1 MTRIPSHATILP
13 AVAAAIAF
21 CSLGGTAKAADLVVT
36 AYGGIW
42 EKAFRECYV
51 AEFEKKTGKKVEV
64 VLGTPTQWANQVA
77 ASSGKPPIDVIV
89 NTVDGAFDTVKRGIV
104 DKFDPAKLPHLAEID
119 PKFVEIAQGYGSIV
133 NYGAMGIAYNKKSV
147 KNPPAS
153 WKDFIEGVKKGEWKV
168 AIPHISYVSTHV
180 TTLWMLN
187 NALGGTVDNVQPGL
201 DAIKAMKD
209 SGNLVFWK
217 DPNEFLNLIKSGE
230 IDLGMYWDGRTWAFV
245 DEGNPDISYYNPKPG
260 SVINP
265 TLIQKTKGSPELAW
279 DFIDVV
285 LSPGP
290 QACFGNII
298 QYGMSNTKV
307 TYSPKVGP
315 RITKMSEIVWPPFS
329 EVPSRLADWV
339 ERWNKQ
345 IGG

>member
-1 MTRIPSHATILP
+1 MSRIDRRAATRLIG
-13 AVAAAIAF
+13 AAIA
-21 CSLGGTAKAADLVVT
+21 LGIWAGAAQGADLVAT

-51 AEFEKKTGKKVEV
+51 SEFEKQTGKKVEV
-64 VLGTPTQWANQVA
+64 VLGTPTQWANQIA

-89 NTVDGAFDTVKRGIV
+89 NTIDGAYDMINRGIV
-104 DKFDPAKLPHLAEID
+104 DRFDAAKLTHLAQID
-119 PKFVEIAQGYGSIV
+119 PKFLEIAKGYGSIV
-133 NYGAMGIAYNKKSV
+133 NYGGMGIAYNTKAI
-147 KNPPAS
+147 KNPPAT
-153 WKDFIEGVKKGEWKV
+153 WNDFVEGVKKGTYKA
-168 AIPHISYVSTHV
+168 AIPHISYVSTHL

-187 NALGGTVDNVQPGL
+187 NVYGGSVDNIQPGL

-230 IDLGMYWDGRTWAFV
+230 IDIGMYWDGRSWAFA
-245 DEGNPDISYYNPKPG
+245 DDGNPEISYYNPKPG

-265 TLIQKTKGSPELAW
+265 TLVQKTKGSSDLAW
-279 DFIDVV
+279 AFIDIM

-315 RITKMSEIVWPPFS
+315 RITKMDEIVWPPF
-329 EVPSRLADWV
+329 EAVPSRLADWV
-339 ERWNKQ
+339 EKWNKQ

>member
-1 MTRIPSHATILP
+1 MIRIHSLRATSCLIAA
-13 AVAAAIAF
+13 AVAVGGWTGAAH
-21 CSLGGTAKAADLVVT
+21 AADLVVT

-51 AEFEKKTGKKVEV
+51 SEYEKKTGKKVEV
-64 VLGTPTQWANQVA
+64 VLGTPTQWANQIA

-89 NTVDGAFDTVKRGIV
+89 NTIDGAYDLIRRGIV
-104 DKFDPAKLPHLAEID
+104 DKFDATKLPHLAEID
-119 PKFVEIAQGYGSIV
+119 SKFTDIAKGYGSIV
-133 NYGAMGIAYNKKSV
+133 NYGAMGLAYNTKTV
-147 KNPPAS
+147 KNPPAT
-153 WKDFIEGVKKGEWKV
+153 WKEFVDGVKKGQWKA
-168 AIPHISYVSTHV
+168 AIPHISYVSTHL

-187 NALGGTVDNVQPGL
+187 NVYGGTVDNIQPGL

-209 SGNLVFWK
+209 SGNSVFWK

-230 IDLGMYWDGRTWAFV
+230 IDIGMYWDGRTWAFV
-245 DEGNPDISYYNPKPG
+245 DDGNPEISYYNPKPG
-260 SVINP
+260 SVLNP
-265 TLIQKTKGSPELAW
+265 TLIQKAKGSSDLAW

-290 QACFGNII
+290 QACFGNMI

-307 TYSPKVGP
+307 KYSPKVGP
-315 RITKMSEIVWPPFS
+315 RITEMSEIIWPPF
-329 EVPSRLADWV
+329 EAVPSRLGDWV